1 METQPKQPDS
11 IEVSAM
17 AVVLCNGK
25 LLVTTENIYGNPRL
39 SLPKGHQE
47 PDETLIETAIREC
60 FEETNVVIA
69 PADMQRQLTAFSYEF
84 LTPSDKLVRK
94 TIVPFL
100 FEIADFGNPAPKEK
114 RVISV
119 QWMEVA
125 DFLKNCSY
133 ENVKSVVKEI

>member
-1 METQPKQPDS
+1 MNTENKQPDS

-25 LLVTTENIYGNPRL
+25 LLVTTEDIYGNLRL

-47 PDETLIETAIREC
+47 QGETLIETAIREC
-60 FEETNVVIA
+60 FEETNVVIT

-84 LTPSDKLVRK
+84 LTPSNKFVRK

-100 FEIADFGNPAPKEK
+100 FEIADFGTPIPKEK

-119 QWMEVA
+119 QWMNIA
-125 DFLKNCSY
+125 DFLQNCSY
-133 ENVKSVVKEI
+133 QNVKTVVEEI